1 MGPQSCTTLG
11 HPASRRALPAE
22 PETPYTGRQL
32 KLVLTFFRGSYVE
45 ALFRPRTVRTSSE
58 GRAVRCSLLSR
69 RVRGRVLR
77 CGAAHGVR
85 GRRGSAPPQPRVV
98 RGRARHGSGGAGRAA
113 SRSKGRANRAGA
125 RARGGYPGSTSPKG
139 PVTRT
144 LAGLRPGERGR
155 IASLGGDPE
164 ATRRLMDLGLIRGTP
179 VEVIRVAP
187 LGDPIELRVRGFML
201 TLRRSEAE
209 HIVLE

>member
-1 MGPQSCTTLG
+1 M
-11 HPASRRALPAE
+11 
-22 PETPYTGRQL
+22 
-32 KLVLTFFRGSYVE
+32 
-45 ALFRPRTVRTSSE
+45 
-58 GRAVRCSLLSR
+58 
-69 RVRGRVLR
+69 
-77 CGAAHGVR
+77 
-85 GRRGSAPPQPRVV
+85 
-98 RGRARHGSGGAGRAA
+98 
-113 SRSKGRANRAGA
+113 
-125 RARGGYPGSTSPKG
+125 
-139 PVTRT
+139 TRT